1 MNLLT
6 DPWIRTTDGDLLSLN
21 KLFTVAHTVP
31 DIYAISP
38 THEIGLYRFLV
49 AMIQDAYRFGIQRDI
64 ELVDDL
70 SFVVDWF
77 SDLAHLFEMD
87 RFYQVDE
94 TSDRINS
101 VARIMSEVAT
111 GNNTT
116 HFYQRYDDEHRY
128 CLSCCAHA
136 LIAIPCTIFGTG
148 GGYYANPVGS
158 VLYWVPLGANLAEI
172 LKACLIPTE
181 GHDRL
186 WWNRPNV
193 VVGEKKPTASYLEI
207 LTFSSRR
214 VKLIIGGPGICTYC
228 GQAVNETVEKI
239 HYGPGYGL
247 EQESK
252 GSLVDPWVSYRKK
265 DGRPVYARASP
276 DTTPEEKIGALNIF
290 DLNLAQTVKGADA
303 AKVYGFSYENAKV
316 IEAYQLTKVLTG

>member
-31 DIYAISP
+31 DIYALNP
-38 THEIGLYRFLV
+38 TLEIGLYRFLV
-49 AMIQDAYRFGIQRDI
+49 AMLQDAFFPSCQEDIDGIG
-64 ELVDDL
+64 DL
-70 SFVVDWF
+70 SYVKRVF
-77 SDLAHLFEMD
+77 AKNNHLFDMD
-87 RFYQVDE
+87 RFYQVEEE
-94 TSDRINS
+94 TDPIKS
-101 VARIMSEVAT
+101 VARIMSDAAT

-116 HFYQRYDDEHRY
+116 HFSQRYDDEHRY

-181 GHDRL
+181 GYDRL

-193 VVGEKKPTASYLEI
+193 VEGKKKPSASYLEI

-214 VKLIIGGPGICTYC
+214 VKLIIDGPGRCTYC
-228 GQAVNETVEKI
+228 GQEASETVAKI
-239 HYGPGYGL
+239 HYAPGYGL

-252 GSLVDPWVSYRKK
+252 GTLVDPWVSYRKK
-265 DGRPVYARASP
+265 DSRPIFVRASP
-276 DTTPEEKIGALNIF
+276 EKTPEEKIDALKVE
-290 DLNLAQTVKGADA
+290 DLNLAQTVRGAQM

-316 IEAYQLTKVLTG
+316 IECYQFTRSLTE